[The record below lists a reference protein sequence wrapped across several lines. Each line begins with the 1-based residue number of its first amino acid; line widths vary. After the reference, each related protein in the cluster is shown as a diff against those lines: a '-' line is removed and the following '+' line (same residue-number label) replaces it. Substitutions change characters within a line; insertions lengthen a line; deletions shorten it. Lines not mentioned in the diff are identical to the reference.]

1 MKQIHDT
8 VSNQKMRHEYTMTS
22 ALNIVYGLWTHVR
35 ILSALTKM
43 LEGMKKVHRKN
54 DEIRKWMGM
63 FTEQMREL

>member
-1 MKQIHDT
+1 
-8 VSNQKMRHEYTMTS
+8 MTS